1 MNIDMQLKN
10 TLTLEAEQGPFI
22 SLFINF
28 NKIQDNLEFN
38 QFIAKIKDRFTAKYG
53 ETYWNKYYKKL
64 KHFNY
69 SREKNVSDSK
79 SIAVYVSYDSIHL
92 FNLNHAV
99 KTSATIA
106 STMCII
112 PLIKDITDECY
123 YKMLV
128 LKDNDFKMYTVHND
142 KYEELKIPNAPALA
156 FTNNKKDFFKLID
169 ESILEKLNNDDTIP
183 LVVVGSQN
191 DCELYS
197 ANSKY
202 NNLISDIN
210 ISYQDYPS
218 INYIVEHVNYQLY
231 QKFIKNLRFN
241 YNKAVNKS
249 KVLTETKEI
258 AGAAI
263 SGYID
268 TLIISDNDT
277 ISSQINDLAITTMGF
292 GGDVYLI
299 DKDNMPNDCE
309 LIAINRL

>member
-1 MNIDMQLKN
+1 M
-10 TLTLEAEQGPFI
+10 
-22 SLFINF
+22 
-28 NKIQDNLEFN
+28 
-38 QFIAKIKDRFTAKYG
+38 
-53 ETYWNKYYKKL
+53 
-64 KHFNY
+64 
-69 SREKNVSDSK
+69 
-79 SIAVYVSYDSIHL
+79 
-92 FNLNHAV
+92 
-99 KTSATIA
+99 
-106 STMCII
+106 
-112 PLIKDITDECY
+112 
-123 YKMLV
+123 
-128 LKDNDFKMYTVHND
+128 
-142 KYEELKIPNAPALA
+142 
-156 FTNNKKDFFKLID
+156 
-169 ESILEKLNNDDTIP
+169 
-183 LVVVGSQN
+183 VVVGSQN